1 MLMTFDHKTC
11 CFIFRRELYEMYEN
25 RFKLAE
31 GSLFARI
38 ELLLGVKIFALYFIC
53 GSQFLF

>member
-38 ELLLGVKIFALYFIC
+38 ELLLGVKFFALYFIC
-53 GSQFLF
+53 GG